1 MKNFSSDQLRALLAG
16 ELSSEQELEIANAI
30 ELDPVLLK
38 RLELLSGS
46 GEWQLGSA
54 PTPIEAVSPS
64 LESAIERVIFES
76 RIEHLSTVA
85 SGSEPL
91 DMGHSES
98 DGGQNSHSLHFA
110 IAVPG
115 VRIVREIGRGGMGVV
130 YEGWDENVGRKVA
143 IKQLLPIRGTA
154 DNAKDRLLQ
163 EARAA
168 GSLLHPNI
176 VSIYGVHFQNDMP
189 VLVQQHVEGESLQ
202 DRINSKRYLSWQE
215 CADIAKQIAA
225 GLEAAHAAGI
235 VHRDLK
241 PDNILIEASTNIVRI
256 ADFGIAKQRS
266 VTGLTVSDKIAGT
279 PAYMSPEQTAGDSLD
294 ARSDLFSLGS
304 VLVAAVTGTPP
315 FGLDDPFVVM
325 DRIRTQDA
333 KRLSV
338 LVPNCPAWLDAI
350 VDRLLQKNRDK
361 RIASASE
368 LSSALQLQSL
378 PSAKSNLRPS
388 AKAMLAMGVGA
399 LAVLVFLSLWQKNGS
414 KDPSTTNSQSVA
426 STVAIESGENPASSF
441 VPSKPVWIRR
451 DSSQFD
457 SLAEAIESASDGD
470 IIEIG
475 ADLECDSIEI
485 RGKNL
490 TLRGASQERPVLR
503 SASQTSSGGNSEAYF
518 IRTFADLK
526 LEGIEIR
533 WITSTQVPFFDE
545 KKINAVVGAAPGT
558 RLVIDQCRVV
568 RSAGGVCLATGGNLE
583 MHGTCVEGGS
593 IALAWLG
600 HHSQVVLEDSVFE
613 SKIGIA
619 IVYPNANVAVYSRSS
634 LKLRNCTI
642 RALDAIGAM
651 LARRPDEPVSIQ
663 MQDSILDSGHAIS
676 LVSLFAPVRE
686 LIESQPIPCLRSCI
700 DLSEARCLY
709 DDRCVFLATRRIRSA
724 ERAFPT
730 SVSSLDQWLALR
742 SSEADSTIEGNV
754 ARTAK
759 MTRIPATNAEAWL
772 DTYQFEPTSGIP
784 LPSWADQV
792 GPRENSMRYHP
803 L

>member
-1 MKNFSSDQLRALLAG
+1 MKNYSSDQLRALLAG
-16 ELSSEQELEIANAI
+16 ELSSEQELEIAKAI
-30 ELDPVLLK
+30 ETDPVLLK

-54 PTPIEAVSPS
+54 PAPIEAVSPR

-76 RIEHLSTVA
+76 RLEHLSTVP

-98 DGGQNSHSLHFA
+98 DAGQNSDSLHFA

-115 VRIVREIGRGGMGVV
+115 IRMLREIGRGGMGVV

-215 CADIAKQIAA
+215 CVEVAKQIAA

-241 PDNILIEASTNIVRI
+241 PDNILIEASTQCVRI
-256 ADFGIAKQRS
+256 ADFGIAKQS
-266 VTGLTVSDKIAGT
+266 AVTGLTVSDKIAGT
-279 PAYMSPEQTAGDSLD
+279 PAYMSPEQTAGESLD

-338 LVPNCPAWLDAI
+338 LVPNCPAWLDEI
-350 VDRLLQKNRDK
+350 VDRLLQKDRDK

-378 PSAKSNLRPS
+378 PTAKSKLRPS
-388 AKAMLAMGVGA
+388 AKAMLVVGVGVFGVLA
-399 LAVLVFLSLWQKNGS
+399 LLSLSQKNGGN
-414 KDPSTTNSQSVA
+414 DPSKHNSQSVT
-426 STVAIESGENPASSF
+426 STVAIESGESPSNNF

-451 DSSQFD
+451 DSSEFD
-457 SLAEAIESASDGD
+457 SLAEAIEYASDGD
-470 IIEIG
+470 VIEIG
-475 ADLECDSIEI
+475 ADLECDPITI
-485 RGKNL
+485 RGKRL

-503 SASQTSSGGNSEAYF
+503 SASQTSHGWNSEAYF
-518 IRTFADLK
+518 IRTETDLK
-526 LEGIEIR
+526 LEGIEIH

-545 KKINAVVGAAPGT
+545 KRMNAVVGGAPGT
-558 RLVIDQCRVV
+558 RMVIDQCKIV
-568 RSAGGVCLATGGNLE
+568 RSAGGVCLAVGGNLE

-613 SKIGIA
+613 SKMGIA
-619 IVYPNANVAVYSRSS
+619 IMYPLVNVAVYSRSN
-634 LKLRNCTI
+634 LKFRNCTI
-642 RALDAIGAM
+642 RALDAIGVM
-651 LARRPDEPVSIQ
+651 LARRPDKPVSIQ
-663 MQDSILDSGHAIS
+663 IQDSIVDTGHAIS
-676 LVSLFAPVRE
+676 LVSLSVPIRE
-686 LIESQPIPCLRSCI
+686 MIESQPIPFLRSCI
-700 DLSEARCLY
+700 DWSEARCLY
-709 DDRCVFLATRRIRSA
+709 DDKCVFLITRKIRIA

-730 SVSSLDQWLALR
+730 SVSSLEQWLALR
-742 SSEADSTIEGNV
+742 SLEADSTLEGNV

-759 MTRIPATNAEAWL
+759 MTRIPATNVEASL
-772 DTYQFEPTSGIP
+772 DTYQFESTSGIP
-784 LPSWADQV
+784 LPSWTDQV
-792 GPRENSMRYHP
+792 GPRGNATRYHR
-803 L
+803 

>member
-1 MKNFSSDQLRALLAG
+1 MKNYSSDQLRALIAG
-16 ELSSEQELEIANAI
+16 ELSSEQESEIANAI
-30 ELDPVLLK
+30 EHDPVLLK
-38 RLELLSGS
+38 RMELLSGS

-91 DMGHSES
+91 DLGRSES
-98 DGGQNSHSLHFA
+98 DGGQNSDSLHFA

-115 VRIVREIGRGGMGVV
+115 IRIVREIGRGGMGVV
-130 YEGWDENVGRKVA
+130 YEGWDEIVGRKVA
-143 IKQLLPIRGTA
+143 IKQLLPIRGGTA

-215 CADIAKQIAA
+215 CVDVAKQIAA

-256 ADFGIAKQRS
+256 ADFGIAKQS
-266 VTGLTVSDKIAGT
+266 AVTGLTVSDKIAGT
-279 PAYMSPEQTAGDSLD
+279 PAYMSPEQTAGESLD

-315 FGLDDPFVVM
+315 FGLDAPFVVM

-333 KRLSV
+333 KRLSI
-338 LVPNCPAWLDAI
+338 LVPNCPAWLDEI
-350 VDRLLQKNRDK
+350 VDRLLQKDRAK

-368 LSSALQLQSL
+368 LSAAMQLQSL
-378 PSAKSNLRPS
+378 PRSKSNLSPS
-388 AKAMLAMGVGA
+388 AKAMLVLGVGA
-399 LAVLVFLSLWQKNGS
+399 LAVLLFLSLMPKNGI
-414 KDPSTTNSQSVA
+414 KDPSKTDSQSVA
-426 STVAIESGENPASSF
+426 STVGIESGENPSNNF
-441 VPSKPVWIRR
+441 VPSKPIWNRR

-457 SLAEAIESASDGD
+457 SLADAIESASDGD
-470 IIEIG
+470 VIEIG
-475 ADLECDSIEI
+475 ADLECDPITI
-485 RGKNL
+485 RGKKL

-503 SASQTSSGGNSEAYF
+503 SAIQTSNGSNFEAYF
-518 IRTFADLK
+518 IRTESDLK
-526 LEGIEIR
+526 LEGIEID
-533 WITSTQVPFFDE
+533 WITSAQVPFFDE
-545 KKINAVVGAAPGT
+545 KKMNAVVGAAPGT
-558 RLVIDQCRVV
+558 RLVIDQCKVV
-568 RSAGGVCLATGGNLE
+568 RSAGGVCLAVGGNLE
-583 MHGTCVEGGS
+583 MHGTCVEGGG

-600 HHSQVVLEDSVFE
+600 HHSQVAIEDSVFE
-613 SKIGIA
+613 SKMGIA
-619 IVYPNANVAVYSRSS
+619 IIYPLANVDVYARSN

-642 RALDAIGAM
+642 RALDAMGAM
-651 LARRPDEPVSIQ
+651 LARRPDDPVGIQ
-663 MQDSILDSGHAIS
+663 MQDSILDTGHAIS
-676 LVSLFAPVRE
+676 LVSLSVPVRE
-686 LIESQPIPCLRSCI
+686 MIESQPVPFLRSSVEW
-700 DLSEARCLY
+700 SEARCLY
-709 DDRCVFLATRRIRSA
+709 DDKCDFLITRRIRFA
-724 ERAFPT
+724 ERANPT
-730 SVSSLDQWLALR
+730 SVSSLEHWLALR
-742 SSEADSTIEGNV
+742 SSEAESTIDGNV

-759 MTRIPATNAEAWL
+759 MTRIPATGAEDL
-772 DTYQFEPTSGIP
+772 LGTYHFESTSGIP
-784 LPSWADQV
+784 LPSWTNKV
-792 GPRENSMRYHP
+792 GPRKDAMRYHR
-803 L
+803 